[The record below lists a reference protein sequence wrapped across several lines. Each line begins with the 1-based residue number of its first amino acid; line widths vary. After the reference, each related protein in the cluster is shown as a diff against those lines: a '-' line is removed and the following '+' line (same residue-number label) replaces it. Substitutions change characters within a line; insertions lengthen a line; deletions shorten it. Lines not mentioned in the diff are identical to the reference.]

1 MASTFTMTQ
10 ESQDQGNFYVPQFEV
25 RIEGV
30 GLPRDVLRDVRE
42 VSYHDDINE
51 IDGFQITVNNWDPN
65 LRAYKY
71 IGSETAATLQ
81 GSNDESARQRLFDPC
96 NKKVELWMG
105 YPGKLQ
111 LMMTGIFTS
120 LSPSFPSSGGPTL
133 TVGALNLLHRFR
145 GDKHT
150 KVFENQTPSQI
161 ASQFTLTNS
170 STQTSLQVV
179 PDPDNTNLERNQPIV
194 YLMQDSQTDL
204 DFLLALARRH
214 GYVLL
219 LQEEVTDSRGRVTR
233 PAQLYFGPSNGTG
246 LRQATVELGWG
257 KSLTEFQP
265 TLTTANQVKSV
276 TVRGWNRDTKAAIE
290 GKASITDS
298 DFNFNEN
305 LKELLNV
312 CDPQTEQVVN
322 EPVFTQAEADRRARD
337 ILLNQ
342 FRDMVTTSATTVG
355 LPDLRAG
362 RNVIISGVGSR
373 FSGNYF
379 MTQTTHSIGANGYTT
394 QVNARREDRG
404 QSN

>member
-71 IGSETAATLQ
+71 VGSETAATLQ

-150 KVFENQTPSQI
+150 QVFENQTPSQI

-170 STQTSLQVV
+170 STQTSLNVV

-204 DFLLALARRH
+204 DFLLSLARRH

-276 TVRGWNRDTKAAIE
+276 TVRGWNRDTKAPIE

-362 RNVIISGVGSR
+362 RNVIISGVGAR

-394 QVNARREDRG
+394 QISARREDRG

>member
-1 MASTFTMTQ
+1 MGFTKPDLPDVDPDTFMQ
-10 ESQDQGNFYVPQFEV
+10 KPLMERM
-25 RIEGV
+25 RILATDWVDNGFGSPKMVHTIYIAKIVFLYALGGV
-30 GLPRDVLRDVRE
+30 LVATLTSGLPFLH
-42 VSYHDDINE
+42 VS
-51 IDGFQITVNNWDPN
+51 QW
-65 LRAYKY
+65 
-71 IGSETAATLQ
+71 
-81 GSNDESARQRLFDPC
+81 
-96 NKKVELWMG
+96 W
-105 YPGKLQ
+105 
-111 LMMTGIFTS
+111 
-120 LSPSFPSSGGPTL
+120 
-133 TVGALNLLHRFR
+133 
-145 GDKHT
+145 
-150 KVFENQTPSQI
+150 
-161 ASQFTLTNS
+161 
-170 STQTSLQVV
+170 
-179 PDPDNTNLERNQPIV
+179 NQPIV

-204 DFLLALARRH
+204 DFLLSLARRH

-219 LQEEVTDSRGRVTR
+219 LQEEVIDSRGRVTR

-276 TVRGWNRDTKAAIE
+276 TVRGWNRDTKAPIE
-290 GKASITDS
+290 GKAAITDS

-394 QVNARREDRG
+394 QINARREDRG
-404 QSN
+404 QSS

>member
-71 IGSETAATLQ
+71 VGSETEASLE

-133 TVGALNLLHRFR
+133 TMGALNLLHRFR

-150 KVFENQTPSQI
+150 QVFENQTPSQI

-170 STQTSLQVV
+170 STQTSLNVV

-204 DFLLALARRH
+204 DFLLSLARRH

-362 RNVIISGVGSR
+362 RNVIISGVGAR

-394 QVNARREDRG
+394 QISARREDRG

>member
-71 IGSETAATLQ
+71 VGSETAATLQ

-133 TVGALNLLHRFR
+133 TMGALNLLHRFR

-150 KVFENQTPSQI
+150 QVFENQTPSQI

-170 STQTSLQVV
+170 STQTSLNVV

-204 DFLLALARRH
+204 DFLLSLARRH

-276 TVRGWNRDTKAAIE
+276 TVRGWNRDTKAPIE

-342 FRDMVTTSATTVG
+342 FRDMVTTSATAVG

-362 RNVIISGVGSR
+362 RNVIISGVGAR

-394 QVNARREDRG
+394 QISARREDRG